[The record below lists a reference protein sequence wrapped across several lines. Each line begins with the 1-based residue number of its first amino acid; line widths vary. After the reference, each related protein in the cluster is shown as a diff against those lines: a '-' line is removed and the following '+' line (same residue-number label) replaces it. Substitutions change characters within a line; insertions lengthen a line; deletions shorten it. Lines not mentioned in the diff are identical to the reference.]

1 MSLSWDAKDPNEVL
15 DYDLNWAARLSG
27 DTIVTSTWLLA
38 DGALVIDSDEQ
49 SGTATKVWLSGGA
62 EGVSYTLTNR
72 VVTSGNR
79 TMDESVR
86 IKIKSR

>member
-38 DGALVIDSDEQ
+38 DGALVIDSEEQ